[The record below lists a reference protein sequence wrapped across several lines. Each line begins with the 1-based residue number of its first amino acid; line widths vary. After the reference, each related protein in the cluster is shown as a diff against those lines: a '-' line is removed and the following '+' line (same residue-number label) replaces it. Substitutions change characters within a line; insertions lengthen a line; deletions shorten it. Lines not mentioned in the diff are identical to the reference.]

1 MFLEL
6 FLIDSALLTNI
17 ANNKAH
23 KEDQPNITGFMKG
36 ELYELQSLYNY
47 RCITK

>member
-36 ELYELQSLYNY
+36 ELYELQSD
-47 RCITK
+47 RKSVV